1 VERSAIEAIRR
12 GEQAA
17 AEAMSSRRG
26 GGVTTAKGP
35 AADARGAPTSEGRG
49 TGPAVGAVA
58 LGRFEHLYEISK
70 LLADFRGIDE
80 TLPRV
85 LEIANDVI
93 PLHGAILIADGD
105 NAPATLAWPK
115 ADPVDERQLRLLER
129 ARACHAYFAGAGGGT
144 AAEGEGADRGR
155 IIALPLVVDHQR
167 VFGVLQLEP
176 AALDEASL
184 FFLNALTNQVAV
196 AIDRHRAWQHDRELR
211 HEAELQRARAQDLE
225 GRHRAVAEAL
235 RESEERRRLATEGT
249 GIGTWDYDPAT
260 KVSTCDATCHALI
273 GLAPEAR
280 VDLDVIVS
288 AAHPEDRARMLDAL
302 ARALEPASGG
312 ALDIEHRL
320 IGLLDGV
327 ERWVYVRGRAYF
339 EEGRPVRLLGT
350 AVDVT
355 ARKRAEEALRLSE
368 SRFAGIV
375 SLAADAIISS
385 DEAQRITLFNE
396 AAEAMFG
403 YRRDEVLGEPLNVLL
418 PEPSRAAHDANLQRF
433 ALDPR
438 QGRAMGGR
446 MEVRGRRKDGEEFPA
461 EASISKL
468 AVDGRWIF
476 TVMLRDI
483 TAPRRVEEGRR
494 LLAEA
499 GAVLAGS
506 LEHEEETLTRVAEL
520 SVQFLADC
528 CMVDV
533 VGDDA
538 RLRRLAVAHTDPAKR
553 DLATDLSRVELD
565 RRRPSP
571 AFRAMETQR
580 SVLLPDVPPDFVA
593 SIAQDEDHQ
602 RMLQA
607 LGPRSAMVVPLVARG
622 RALGVMVFVRST
634 TRRRYD
640 PKDLGIADDLARH
653 AAFAVDNAHLYRAA
667 QRAIRDRDEI
677 LGVVAHDLRTPL
689 HAIALAANLLSMGG
703 PPDERDPARSK
714 LGRIVRSTEQMNR
727 LIDDLL
733 DVTRIEAGR
742 LSVMPAPHAAGELVA
757 EAADAAGGAVS
768 AASLALETAVEEG
781 LPTILVDPDRILQV
795 FSNLISNA
803 IKFTASGGRVRIGAA
818 REGAGVRF
826 WVSDTGA
833 GIAQESLRHIFDRF
847 WQASARDRRGAGLGL
862 PICKGIVEA
871 HGGKLWAESDPGRG
885 STFTF
890 RLPAVA

>member
-1 VERSAIEAIRR
+1 MGSAKYRATSERGAPAPERR
-12 GEQAA
+12 R
-17 AEAMSSRRG
+17 S
-26 GGVTTAKGP
+26 GP
-35 AADARGAPTSEGRG
+35 AAV
-49 TGPAVGAVA
+49 AVGR
-58 LGRFEHLYEISK
+58 LEHLYEISK
-70 LLADFRGIDE
+70 LLAAFRSVAE
-80 TLPRV
+80 TIPAV

-93 PLHGAILIADGD
+93 PLRSAILVADLGD
-105 NAPATLAWPK
+105 APTTLVWPK
-115 ADPVDERQLRLLER
+115 VEPSAERRRRLVDR
-129 ARACHAYFAGAGGGT
+129 ARKCHAYFAGGGGDS
-144 AAEGEGADRGR
+144 AAADEHEGRAP

-176 AALDEASL
+176 VELDEASL
-184 FFLNALTNQVAV
+184 FFMNALTNQVAV

-211 HEAELQRARAQDLE
+211 REAEVARARAQDLE

-249 GIGTWDYDPAT
+249 GIGTWDYDPAA

-288 AAHPEDRARMLDAL
+288 ALHPEDRARMLDAL

-312 ALDIEHRL
+312 ELDIEHRL
-320 IGLLDGV
+320 IGRLDGV
-327 ERWVYVRGRAYF
+327 ERWVSVRGRAHF

-350 AVDVT
+350 AVDIT

-385 DEAQRITLFNE
+385 DEAHRITLFNE
-396 AAEAMFG
+396 AAEAIFG
-403 YRRDEVLGEPLNVLL
+403 YRRDEVLGEPLSVLL
-418 PEPSRAAHDANLQRF
+418 PEPSRAAQHAEVERF
-433 ALDPR
+433 AIDPR
-438 QGRAMGGR
+438 QARAAGGH

-461 EASISKL
+461 EVSISKL

-476 TVMLRDI
+476 TMVLRDI
-483 TAPRRVEEGRR
+483 TAQRRVEEGRR
-494 LLAEA
+494 LRAEA
-499 GAVLAGS
+499 GTVLAGS
-506 LEHEEETLTRVAEL
+506 LEYEETLTRVAEL

-528 CMVDV
+528 CLVDV
-533 VGDDA
+533 VDDDG
-538 RLRRLAVAHTDPAKR
+538 RLRRLAVAHAEPAQGELAR
-553 DLATDLSRVELD
+553 DLPRVPFD
-565 RRRPSP
+565 RRQPHP
-571 AFRAMETQR
+571 AFRATETQR
-580 SVLLPDVPPDFVA
+580 SVLLADVPPGFVE
-593 SIAQDEDHQ
+593 SIAQDEDHL

-607 LGPRSAMVVPLVARG
+607 LRPRSAMVVPLVARG
-622 RALGVMVFVRST
+622 RALGVMTFVRST
-634 TRRRYD
+634 TRRPYD
-640 PKDLGIADDLARH
+640 PTDLRTAEELARH

-677 LGVVAHDLRTPL
+677 LGVVAHDLRAPL
-689 HAIALAANLLSMGG
+689 HAIAMAASMLSKGAS
-703 PPDERDPARSK
+703 PDERDPVRSK

-742 LSVMPAPHAAGELVA
+742 LSVTLAPHAAGELVA
-757 EAADAAGGAVS
+757 EAADAARSAVS
-768 AASLALETAVEEG
+768 ATCLELETAVEEG

-803 IKFTASGGRVRIGAA
+803 VKFTASGGRVRIGAA

-826 WVSDTGA
+826 WVSDTGVGMA
-833 GIAQESLRHIFDRF
+833 EEALQHVFDRF
-847 WQASARDRRGAGLGL
+847 WQASASDRRGAGLGL

-871 HGGKLWAESDPGRG
+871 HGGKLWAESELGCG

-890 RLPAVA
+890 RLPTVA